1 MTARQVYE
9 AMLVELNK
17 TEAPSLLLEDFNYFF
32 NKAINQYINRNYNIY
47 DTNQQTTDDLRVL
60 KSTATL
66 KPVKMGTSNNNYY
79 GVNTTNSLYSNV
91 WETELPEDY
100 MHILNCVCEYELQKR
115 FKCYDKGTLWAQPA
129 TRLTS
134 DMWSQ
139 IINNFYMRPSYRNPY
154 YFIHNVNPVED
165 YNKSI
170 DTIGESFSKNTSPTN
185 PYRNTGDTDTQK
197 GTLNESKGTDP
208 IVSVERIGIDTANTT
223 SAEKITLSG
232 LSRIVNKIEG
242 SQIED
247 QVEHYPGIRYGNHT
261 PVRMEIRYGKDDSVF
276 LLKRVYVDYLKTP
289 QYIRL
294 TQEQLDKTEDTSQI
308 MEFPDYVCQ
317 EIINGL
323 VTLIL
328 ENASDQRLQTNLA
341 VNQSIAT
348 GQQQQT
354 SKS

>member
-32 NKAINQYINRNYNIY
+32 NKEINQYINRNYNIY
-47 DTNQQTTDDLRVL
+47 DTDQQTTDDLRVL

-66 KPVKMGTSNNNYY
+66 KPVKLGTPGSDNNYY
-79 GVNTTNSLYSNV
+79 GVNSTNSLYSNV
-91 WETELPEDY
+91 WEVELPEDY

-154 YFIHNVNPVED
+154 YFIHNVNPATE
-165 YNKSI
+165 NI
-170 DTIGESFSKNTSPTN
+170 DGELYSKNTSPTN
-185 PYRNTGDTDTQK
+185 PYSYDGPTGV
-197 GTLNESKGTDP
+197 LSNSKGTDP
-208 IVSVERIGIDTANTT
+208 EVIITKVNNTLDTNTT
-223 SAEKITLSG
+223 GNSEKLTLSG
-232 LSRIVNKIEG
+232 LSRIVHEVPDSNYK
-242 SQIED
+242 ED
-247 QVEHYPGIRYGNHT
+247 QVERYPGIRYGNHS

-276 LLKRVYVDYLKTP
+276 LLKKVYVDYLKTP
-289 QYIRL
+289 QHIRL
-294 TQEQLDKTEDTSQI
+294 TQEQLDRTEDTSQI

-328 ENASDQRLQTNLA
+328 ENSSDQRLQTNLA
-341 VNQSIAT
+341 VNQSIAHP
-348 GQQQQT
+348 GLQQQT
-354 SKS
+354 SK

>member
-66 KPVKMGTSNNNYY
+66 KPTKLGTPGNDNNYY
-79 GVNTTNSLYSNV
+79 GVTSTNSLYSNV

-154 YFIHNVNPVED
+154 YFIHNVNPATED
-165 YNKSI
+165 I
-170 DTIGESFSKNTSPTN
+170 DGEFYSKNTSPTN
-185 PYRNTGDTDTQK
+185 EYSLKDPTK
-197 GTLNESKGTDP
+197 KAILNNSKGTDP
-208 IVSVERIGIDTANTT
+208 SVTVTKIPVNDNGTT
-223 SAEKITLSG
+223 SGEKITLSG
-232 LSRIVNKIEG
+232 LSRIVNEIDG

-247 QVEHYPGIRYGNHT
+247 QIEHYPGLRYGNHS

-276 LLKRVYVDYLKTP
+276 LLKKVYVDYLKTP
-289 QYIRL
+289 QHIRL

-328 ENASDQRLQTNLA
+328 ENSSDQRLQTNLA
-341 VNQSIAT
+341 VNQSIAHP

-354 SKS
+354 SK

>member
-32 NKAINQYINRNYNIY
+32 NKAINQYINKNYNVY
-47 DTNQQTTDDLRVL
+47 DTNQQSTDDLRVL

-66 KPVKMGTSNNNYY
+66 KPTKLGKSADNNYY
-79 GVNTTNSLYSNV
+79 GVSTTNSLYSNV

-154 YFIHNVNPVED
+154 YFIHNVNPATE
-165 YNKSI
+165 NI
-170 DTIGESFSKNTSPTN
+170 DGDLFSKNTSPTN
-185 PYRNTGDTDTQK
+185 PYKASLDD
-197 GTLNESKGTDP
+197 TLNGSKGTDP
-208 IVSVERIGIDTANTT
+208 NVTVEKISVLGNNTT
-223 SAEKITLSG
+223 NAEKITLSG
-232 LSRIVNKIEG
+232 LSRIVNKIDG
-242 SQIED
+242 SEIED
-247 QVEHYPGIRYGNHT
+247 QVEHYPGIRYGNHS

-276 LLKRVYVDYLKTP
+276 LLKKVYVDYLKTP
-289 QYIRL
+289 QHIRL
-294 TQEQLDKTEDTSQI
+294 TQEQIDKTEDTSQI

-328 ENASDQRLQTNLA
+328 ENSSDQRLQTNLA
-341 VNQSIAT
+341 VNQTIARP

-354 SKS
+354 SK

>member
-32 NKAINQYINRNYNIY
+32 NKAINQYINKNYNIY

-66 KPVKMGTSNNNYY
+66 KPVKLSSDNNNNYY
-79 GVNTTNSLYSNV
+79 GVNSTNSLYSNV

-100 MHILNCVCEYELQKR
+100 MHILNCVCEYELQKK
-115 FKCYDKGTLWAQPA
+115 FKCYDQGTLWAQPA

-154 YFIHNVNPVED
+154 YFIHNVNPVVED
-165 YNKSI
+165 SN
-170 DTIGESFSKNTSPTN
+170 GEMYSKNTSPTN
-185 PYRNTGDTDTQK
+185 PYESGS
-197 GTLNESKGTDP
+197 GILNDSKGTDP
-208 IVSVERIGIDTANTT
+208 DVIIEKTPVSNVEH
-223 SAEKITLSG
+223 ITLTG
-232 LSRIVNKIEG
+232 LSRIVHNDDSSSNK
-242 SQIED
+242 ED
-247 QVEHYPGIRYGNHT
+247 QVEHYPGIRYGNHS

-276 LLKRVYVDYLKTP
+276 LLKKVYVDYLKTP

-328 ENASDQRLQTNLA
+328 ENSSDQRLQTNLA
-341 VNQSIAT
+341 VNQTIANP
-348 GQQQQT
+348 GLQQQN
-354 SKS
+354 SK

>member
-32 NKAINQYINRNYNIY
+32 NKEINQYINRNYNIY

-66 KPVKMGTSNNNYY
+66 KPVKLGTPGNDNNYY
-79 GVNTTNSLYSNV
+79 GVNSTNSLYSNV
-91 WETELPEDY
+91 WEVELPEDY

-115 FKCYDKGTLWAQPA
+115 FKCYDKGSLWAQPA

-154 YFIHNVNPVED
+154 YFIHNVNPATE
-165 YNKSI
+165 NI
-170 DTIGESFSKNTSPTN
+170 DGELYSKNTSPTN
-185 PYRNTGDTDTQK
+185 VYSYK
-197 GTLNESKGTDP
+197 GEKDILHNSKGTDP
-208 IVSVERIGIDTANTT
+208 EVIITKEDTSTNPSYTNNVE
-223 SAEKITLSG
+223 KLTLSG
-232 LSRIVNKIEG
+232 LSRIVHEVPE
-242 SQIED
+242 SDHED
-247 QVEHYPGIRYGNHT
+247 QVEHYPGIRYGNHS

-276 LLKRVYVDYLKTP
+276 LLKKVYVDYLKTP
-289 QYIRL
+289 QHIRL

-328 ENASDQRLQTNLA
+328 ENSSDQRLQTNLA
-341 VNQSIAT
+341 VNQSIAHP

-354 SKS
+354 SK

>member
-32 NKAINQYINRNYNIY
+32 NKAINQYINKHYNIY
-47 DTNQQTTDDLRVL
+47 DTSQQTTDDLRVL

-66 KPVKMGTSNNNYY
+66 KPEKLGTSETNNYY
-79 GVNTTNSLYSNV
+79 GVNSTNSLYSNV

-154 YFIHNVNPVED
+154 YFIHNVNPATED
-165 YNKSI
+165 I
-170 DTIGESFSKNTSPTN
+170 DGEYYSKNTSPTN
-185 PYRNTGDTDTQK
+185 PYTNN
-197 GTLNESKGTDP
+197 GTSVLHNSKGTDP
-208 IVSVERIGIDTANTT
+208 EVTVSIEPT
-223 SAEKITLSG
+223 SNVEKITLSG
-232 LSRIVNKIEG
+232 LSRIVHEVNN
-242 SQIED
+242 SQRQD
-247 QVEHYPGIRYGNHT
+247 QVEHYPGIRYGNHS

-289 QYIRL
+289 QHIRL

-348 GQQQQT
+348 PGLQQQT
-354 SKS
+354 SK

>member
-60 KSTATL
+60 KSTAIL
-66 KPVKMGTSNNNYY
+66 KPTKLDNYSDNPY
-79 GVNTTNSLYSNV
+79 GVTSTNSLYSNV

-100 MHILNCVCEYELQKR
+100 MHILNCVCEYELQKK

-154 YFIHNVNPVED
+154 YFIHNVNPATQD
-165 YNKSI
+165 I
-170 DTIGESFSKNTSPTN
+170 DGELFSKNTSPTN
-185 PYRNTGDTDTQK
+185 PYSYTGNKDI
-197 GTLNESKGTDP
+197 LHNSKGTDP
-208 IVSVERIGIDTANTT
+208 EVVIKQQISLNGETT
-223 SAEKITLSG
+223 NAEKITLSG
-232 LSRIVNKIEG
+232 LSRIVHEVEG
-242 SQIED
+242 SSYEQD
-247 QVEHYPGIRYGNHT
+247 QVEHYPGIRYGNHS

-289 QYIRL
+289 QHIRL
-294 TQEQLDKTEDTSQI
+294 TQEQLDRTEDTSQI

-328 ENASDQRLQTNLA
+328 ENSSDQRLQTNLA
-341 VNQSIAT
+341 VNQSIANP
-348 GQQQQT
+348 GQQQQI
-354 SKS
+354 SK

>member
-32 NKAINQYINRNYNIY
+32 NKEINQYINRNYNIY

-66 KPVKMGTSNNNYY
+66 KPTKLGSLGSENNYY
-79 GVNTTNSLYSNV
+79 GVSSTNSLYSNV
-91 WETELPEDY
+91 WEVELPEDY

-154 YFIHNVNPVED
+154 YFIHNVNPATE
-165 YNKSI
+165 NI
-170 DTIGESFSKNTSPTN
+170 DGELYSKNTSPTN
-185 PYRNTGDTDTQK
+185 QYTLKDPFK
-197 GTLNESKGTDP
+197 EATLNNSKGTDP
-208 IVSVERIGIDTANTT
+208 SIVVNKISLGNDETT
-223 SAEKITLSG
+223 SGEKITLSG
-232 LSRIVNKIEG
+232 LSRIVNKIDG
-242 SQIED
+242 SEIED
-247 QVEHYPGIRYGNHT
+247 QVEHYPGLRYGNHS

-276 LLKRVYVDYLKTP
+276 LLKKVYVDYLKTP
-289 QYIRL
+289 QHIRL

-328 ENASDQRLQTNLA
+328 ENSSDQRLQTNLA
-341 VNQSIAT
+341 VNQSIAHP

-354 SKS
+354 SK